1 MAPDLIKR
9 SGCSA
14 LLMAC
19 LGLPPVMAQDVSITA
34 EFKPDSANPH
44 FNKFK
49 NTTPASGYCAQY
61 PQECT
66 NNNMFSLRVPIVF
79 ESSGPI
85 PANNAPRQGATF
97 QVPAQWR
104 ELMVLHRETGTAH
117 RLKVRIVGI
126 GSRYETEDVIKLTGS
141 TDNDYRLAHNRLWG
155 LSWVYAPAPCGYSG
169 FGYYYPTNY
178 GFFWKTPEQ
187 AACIKQA
194 KFDVPWMR
202 YSYLDFAYE
211 LEAPDPLQMFA
222 GDYDGSLT
230 YTLGPGADFDFGD
243 VMLPSSPVL
252 ALNFNLNVQH
262 TLKVDIPPGG
272 EKVELVPAGGWQRW
286 LHGGRKPTRLFR
298 DQTFNLSASSRFK
311 MFVECSLSDGKVC
324 FLADRDSILSV
335 PMKVS
340 VSLPGGLTD
349 SAGRPVQR
357 QELVTESGALIF
369 QPGHYVDHQPGT
381 LHFEV
386 ERFEHLFLPGAP
398 TRYSGNVT
406 VVWDSEV

>member
-1 MAPDLIKR
+1 MAADLIKR

-19 LGLPPVMAQDVSITA
+19 LGLASAMAQDATITA

-49 NTTPASGYCAQY
+49 NTTPPSGYCELF
-61 PQECT
+61 PQQCT
-66 NNNMFSLRVPIVF
+66 NSGMFSLQVPIVF
-79 ESSGPI
+79 DSRQAI
-85 PANNAPRQGATF
+85 PANNSPRQGAMF

-104 ELMVLHRETGTAH
+104 ELTVLHRETGTTKT
-117 RLKVRIVGI
+117 LKMRIVGI
-126 GSRYETEDVIKLTGS
+126 GSKYVTEDVMKLTGGS
-141 TDNDYRLAHNRLWG
+141 DDDYRAAHNRLWG
-155 LSWVYAPAPCGYSG
+155 WSWVNAPAPCGITG
-169 FGYYYPTNY
+169 VGYYGTNYY
-178 GFFWKTPEQ
+178 GFFWKTPVQ
-187 AACIKQA
+187 SPCIKQA
-194 KFDVPWMR
+194 KFDVPWVH
-202 YSYLDFAYE
+202 YSHLDFAYE
-211 LEAPDPLQMFA
+211 LETPDPLQMFA
-222 GDYDGSLT
+222 GQYTGALT

-243 VMLPSSPVL
+243 VMLPSSPSL
-252 ALNFNLNVQH
+252 TLNFELDVQH
-262 TLKVDIPPGG
+262 TLKVDLPPGG

-311 MFVECSLSDGKVC
+311 MFVQCSLSDGKVC

-357 QELVTESGALIF
+357 QELVTEGGAVIF

-398 TRYSGNVT
+398 KRYSGNVT